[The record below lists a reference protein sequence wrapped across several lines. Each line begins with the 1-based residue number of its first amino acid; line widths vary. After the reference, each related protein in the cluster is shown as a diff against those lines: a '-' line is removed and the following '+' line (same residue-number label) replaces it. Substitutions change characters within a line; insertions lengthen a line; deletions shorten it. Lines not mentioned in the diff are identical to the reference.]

1 MTVLQASTGLARLA
15 AAAALAWPL
24 LAQAAVANLT
34 SLAKD
39 TQRLPQC
46 SWDQPGHNP
55 FYGDVVAA
63 VDRYTDIPADV
74 RARLKQRMAKRDYD
88 DIASIRRDSIDGKA
102 SYEPALRD
110 MHFGT
115 GRVCASVSRQHWLPA
130 HQERGLVYCE
140 GAECVIVPTVCRNV
154 SRITRKA
161 PAVLASREPL
171 DRDAAAPGDELL
183 FPAPGAGPLTDTSS
197 TNGMNPP
204 GDASA
209 RTAGVGPSSGGTADS
224 PGTGAA
230 DGDAQSAAAPFG
242 SVPFG
247 SVPFGSVLQ
256 PVGGPL
262 LVAPVPAPVVAVP
275 EPGTWALMVAGLIA
289 VGLVRLQRPHRSRR

>member
-1 MTVLQASTGLARLA
+1 MKVLHASTGLARLA

-24 LAQAAVANLT
+24 LAQAAMANL
-34 SLAKD
+34 SNLSKD
-39 TQRLPQC
+39 TQPLPEC
-46 SWDQPGHNP
+46 SWDRPGHNP

-115 GRVCASVSRQHWLPA
+115 GRVCANVSRQHWLPA

-140 GAECVIVPTVCRNV
+140 GAECIIVPTVCRNV

-171 DRDAAAPGDELL
+171 ERDTAAPGDELL

-197 TNGMNPP
+197 TNAVNPP
-204 GDASA
+204 GDGSA
-209 RTAGVGPSSGGTADS
+209 RAAGVGPSSGGTTDS
-224 PGTGAA
+224 AGPGAA
-230 DGDAQSAAAPFG
+230 DGNAPLASGPFG
-242 SVPFG
+242 GVPFG
-247 SVPFGSVLQ
+247 NVLQ
-256 PVGGPL
+256 PVGGRLFDVPV
-262 LVAPVPAPVVAVP
+262 LVPVPVVAVP
-275 EPGTWALMVAGLIA
+275 EPGTWALLVAGLVA
-289 VGLVRLQRPHRSRR
+289 AGLVRSQRSLPSRR